1 MPLPNCPRCKHQTF
15 VSMPGRVDGGDL
27 IMCGS
32 CGCVVGLVPD
42 SDRLRELVERLEKK
56 LDAVGANGRK

>member
-1 MPLPNCPRCKHQTF
+1 
-15 VSMPGRVDGGDL
+15 MPGRVNGGDL